1 MIKKSLFLNENLQKI
16 IIPYQNKKVS
26 MKSNKN
32 LKYLKK
38 LEKINKK

>member
-38 LEKINKK
+38 